1 METALPEHITD
12 FGAVAAERFAILG
25 GPQAALL
32 TESDRGLRRGAATAL
47 RELGAFDLDVRA
59 STDELLAAAALCRAA
74 GATLLPYPVVEELLA
89 VDGAKLALIDPRAPR
104 VDHGDLGESW
114 RLADLDGTL
123 YTATMGSAVAGS
135 GGHAKL
141 GPFTVAAQNLQLAG
155 AVPLSDVRLHLI
167 LTSWRLLGAVE
178 RAVQITSDHVQARTQ
193 FGKPLS
199 DFQTVRFR
207 MADTSVA
214 LRGLEELAK
223 FTLSRWTDA
232 PSAIGWTDA
241 VMLKIQAADT
251 SVTVMRTCHQLLGAL
266 GFCDESDISVIDRHI
281 QPALR
286 SPESAVA
293 LTVRLLPSLAA
304 GDVQTLFSTPAA
316 ARS

>member
-12 FGAVAAERFAILG
+12 FGSVAAGRLGTLG

-32 TESDRGLRRGAATAL
+32 AESDRRLRDRAAAAL
-47 RELGAFDLDVRA
+47 RDLGAFDLDVR
-59 STDELLAAAALCRAA
+59 SSYDELMAAAALCRAA

-89 VDGAKLALIDPRAPR
+89 LDGARLALVDPRAPR
-104 VDHGDLGESW
+104 VDHGDLAGPW
-114 RLADLDGTL
+114 RLAGLDGAL
-123 YTATMGSAVAGS
+123 YTATMGPAVAGS

-141 GPFTVAAQNLQLAG
+141 GPFTVIAHRLENAG
-155 AVPLSDVRLHLI
+155 AIPLSDVMLHLI

-178 RAVQITSDHVQARTQ
+178 RAETITRAHVQARAQ

-223 FTLSRWTDA
+223 FTLSRWTAA
-232 PSAIGWTDA
+232 PSAVGWTDA

-251 SVTVMRTCHQLLGAL
+251 GITLMRTCHQLLGAL

-286 SPESAVA
+286 SPESAAA
-293 LTVRLLPSLAA
+293 LTVRLLPSLTA
-304 GDVQTLFSTPAA
+304 GDVQTLFSTPEGT
-316 ARS
+316 RS